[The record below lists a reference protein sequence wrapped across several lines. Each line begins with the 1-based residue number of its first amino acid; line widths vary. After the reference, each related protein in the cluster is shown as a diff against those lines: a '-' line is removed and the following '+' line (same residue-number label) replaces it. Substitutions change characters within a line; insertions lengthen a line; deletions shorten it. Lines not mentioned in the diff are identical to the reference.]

1 MDLNRFGLDTVL
13 AAGTESLTPEV
24 ETSVEPGTESITEE
38 QLGAEIHQLVEAN
51 ESLDRMLHTGLTD
64 GLESVS
70 ETLKMIQ
77 LSDAFH
83 TMEAI
88 AAGTESYYSDM
99 SGLESA
105 LRFAGVDF
113 SDVAGYEAGMEAREG
128 GAAQYVR
135 DAGSKIK
142 GSKAYK
148 AVSDTWVGRTASAI
162 AKKIRSIWNWI
173 VEKIMGKPIQNAHKV
188 MEAALKEA
196 GIPTDAITKPY
207 QDRVNE
213 LTSLRDQLVDTRD
226 SQADEIDAL
235 KAKNAASTAALNDR
249 DAEISGLKNVVKQ
262 LQALAEK
269 DIQQIRKLESKVS
282 KLSSSVDSLVDTRD
296 SQADE
301 IYSLKQSKASADLT
315 IEDRNAEIAGLKR
328 QNAALKERESALM
341 SGNFELGK
349 ELADIKGKMQ
359 ASEKV
364 AKTIIDSLV
373 KKVDGMT
380 AHHKKE
386 VLKLVQQNKTLDE
399 AYLKVCSKIA
409 QIKAAFNPSGKTT
422 GTPKAGRSRSGKR
435 KGVES
440 EYLLEDLIGFTAG
453 AESMIETFE
462 DETAGMET
470 LGIADIEMG
479 IAACAMLDA
488 IDAGIE
494 CMNIDVFG
502 HPYTGADMRTM
513 RVFAFTDHTDIG
525 EAGTE
530 AEETAK
536 EEKPSDTAKSEEA
549 KEDGFFAKAGAKF
562 KKAGKWVG
570 AKGRQFWKWLKSK
583 LTILEPIMD
592 RLAMMTSKSFDLS
605 TLNESEL
612 GNSLATMDANL
623 EKVAKLLD
631 KEHKEEVKSAE
642 DYTKII
648 ADSKK
653 KVSSAI
659 TVSPI
664 RLIGASD
671 LLKKIRKI
679 SKAVKKAEANKVE
692 NAAEMTSIM
701 TETNKAM
708 AAFNLQIRRALRNV
722 AKANDATKDIPD
734 NKE

>member
-1 MDLNRFGLDTVL
+1 MQEMKSDLELQLKNEKTRSSAIKYDKNALTAENEKLKAENADL
-13 AAGTESLTPEV
+13 KEERNSLSKESDALNN
-24 ETSVEPGTESITEE
+24 
-38 QLGAEIHQLVEAN
+38 ALVDKSKEYAKMVARVN
-51 ESLDRMLHTGLTD
+51 CL
-64 GLESVS
+64 S
-70 ETLKMIQ
+70 ETLKTT
-77 LSDAFH
+77 F
-83 TMEAI
+83 
-88 AAGTESYYSDM
+88 
-99 SGLESA
+99 
-105 LRFAGVDF
+105 
-113 SDVAGYEAGMEAREG
+113 
-128 GAAQYVR
+128 
-135 DAGSKIK
+135 
-142 GSKAYK
+142 
-148 AVSDTWVGRTASAI
+148 
-162 AKKIRSIWNWI
+162 
-173 VEKIMGKPIQNAHKV
+173 
-188 MEAALKEA
+188 
-196 GIPTDAITKPY
+196 
-207 QDRVNE
+207 
-213 LTSLRDQLVDTRD
+213 
-226 SQADEIDAL
+226 
-235 KAKNAASTAALNDR
+235 
-249 DAEISGLKNVVKQ
+249 
-262 LQALAEK
+262 
-269 DIQQIRKLESKVS
+269 
-282 KLSSSVDSLVDTRD
+282 SSVVS
-296 SQADE
+296 
-301 IYSLKQSKASADLT
+301 
-315 IEDRNAEIAGLKR
+315 
-328 QNAALKERESALM
+328 
-341 SGNFELGK
+341 
-349 ELADIKGKMQ
+349 
-359 ASEKV
+359 
-364 AKTIIDSLV
+364 
-373 KKVDGMT
+373 KVDGLPEH
-380 AHHKKE
+380 AKKE
-386 VLKLVQQNKTLDE
+386 VLNIVKEDAEVEKL
-399 AYLKVCSKIA
+399 YLENASIVAKI
-409 QIKAAFNPSGKTT
+409 K
-422 GTPKAGRSRSGKR
+422 GRVKRTINAGKR
-435 KGVES
+435 IGRFKRGK
-440 EYLLEDLIGFTAG
+440 EDLDFDFNSMIGFTVG
-453 AESMIETFE
+453 SESMIEN
-462 DETAGMET
+462 
-470 LGIADIEMG
+470 IADAADEEGVESCIPTEFV
-479 IAACAMLDA
+479 IALGAFDILAA

-536 EEKPSDTAKSEEA
+536 EEKPSETAKSEEA

-562 KKAGKWVG
+562 KKAGKWVT

-722 AKANDATKDIPD
+722 AKANEATKDIPD